1 MRLGLEARQG
11 LNGVCTEWVIG
22 FFNFPHLRHSIG
34 ALGLFVQTL
43 YRLLIGREL
52 ARNYIDRTTRR
63 CNLRL
68 GLESRQGLYGV
79 FTNSV
84 I

>member
-1 MRLGLEARQG
+1 MEASDSYY
-11 LNGVCTEWVIG
+11 GVCTEWVIG
-22 FFNFPHLRHSIG
+22 FLNFPHPRHSIG
-34 ALGLFVQTL
+34 ALVSFVETL

-52 ARNYIDRTTRR
+52 ARNYIDRTIRR
-63 CNLRL
+63 CNLLL